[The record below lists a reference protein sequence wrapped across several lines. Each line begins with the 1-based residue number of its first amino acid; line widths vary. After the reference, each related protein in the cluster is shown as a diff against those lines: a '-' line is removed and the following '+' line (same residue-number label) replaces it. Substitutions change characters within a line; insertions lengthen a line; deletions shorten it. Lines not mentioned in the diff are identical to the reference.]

1 VSVFK
6 KSLIVSA
13 VLGFWQYG
21 SWYLFANFTHF
32 QLPVLIIML
41 IPMIAVYYNFVFKD
55 LPPNQRLKNTGIV
68 ILNTVL
74 QQWIVFWTGYYI
86 FESFTGESSI
96 GTVVFFVVYLIV
108 TPILVSILTFLLCLL
123 QKSIKNHER

>member
-1 VSVFK
+1 
-6 KSLIVSA
+6 
-13 VLGFWQYG
+13 
-21 SWYLFANFTHF
+21 
-32 QLPVLIIML
+32 ML

-86 FESFTGESSI
+86 FERFTGESSI

-108 TPILVSILTFLLCLL
+108 APILVSILTFLLCLL